1 MLREALMLTLKPAAL
16 MLLPVL
22 GVVLPLLAV
31 ADLVEERVQARR
43 ALRETPPALV
53 ECRELLRR
61 EE

>member
-1 MLREALMLTLKPAAL
+1 MLALKPAAL

-53 ECRELLRR
+53 QCRKLLQR

>member
-1 MLREALMLTLKPAAL
+1 MLTLKPAAL

-43 ALRETPPALV
+43 ALRETPPAMV
-53 ECRELLRR
+53 QCRELLRR

>member
-1 MLREALMLTLKPAAL
+1 MLVLKPAAL

-22 GVVLPLLAV
+22 GAVLPLLAI

-43 ALRETPPALV
+43 ALRQTLPAMV
-53 ECRELLRR
+53 ECRKLLQR